1 MITQIYLKS
10 ILHYDPDSGLFKNKV
25 WRSSRSLPGQIIG
38 TVDGKGYLHTIINQ
52 KIYRLHRLAW
62 LYVEGYIP
70 KYVDHINRDRTD
82 NRWLNLRGANC
93 TQNAGNSG
101 IHKHNT
107 SGYRGVSLNKKS
119 GKWHAQIKINGKQT
133 YLGRFDTPEEASLT
147 YNKAAKEHFG
157 AFATI
162 NP

>member
-1 MITQIYLKS
+1 MITQHELKQ
-10 ILHYDPDSGLFKNKV
+10 ILHYDPDTGLFTNLIY
-25 WRSSRSLPGQIIG
+25 RSSRSLPGNVIG

-62 LYVEGYIP
+62 LYMEGYTP
-70 KYVDHINRDRTD
+70 KYVDHVNRNRTD
-82 NRWLNLRGANC
+82 NRWCNLRGADC

-101 IHKHNT
+101 LARHNT

-133 YLGRFDTPEEASLT
+133 YLGRFDTPEEAAKV
-147 YNKAAKEHFG
+147 YNTAARIHFDE
-157 AFATI
+157 FATL